1 MSTTSLTIYFLIVL
15 CVHLNPL
22 ALARDESQF
31 IYNGF
36 HGANN
41 LHLDGF
47 AKIFPNGLLQLTN
60 QFIYNGFHGANNLHL
75 DGSAKIFPNGLLQ
88 LTNNSGQQT
97 GRTFYKFPIRFK
109 PDTLSFSTHFV
120 FAIVPK
126 RKDIGLNGIAFAISP
141 SMDFR
146 QAVGSQYFGLLNVSN
161 NGLASNH
168 LLAIELDTLMNA
180 EFNDTDGNHVGI
192 DDVNSLRSNVSASA
206 MYYSSNEGINKR
218 LDLKSGNP
226 IQVWIDYDEVE
237 NQLNVTLAPMK
248 SMKPEK
254 PLLST
259 QINLSTILSDYVY
272 VGFSGATG
280 SIEGGAHYVLGWSFN
295 KSGKAQNLQL
305 SELPSLPHQR
315 KPREKPGIE
324 ITVTLIA
331 VSTILIV
338 LIMGFLF
345 LYFVRMKKYEEV
357 HEDWEEEYGPHRFRY
372 KDLYKATKGFV
383 DEELLGAGVLGR
395 SVFEVSEISDQLK
408 FLDIPMQY
416 PDEAPTFDGRPDPK
430 AFIDWVHKMN
440 RFFDWH
446 KLSDDRKVRFAKLK
460 APILWLSCVTTTST
474 DVFAFGA
481 FMLEVACGRR
491 PIEPQRLPEEIVL
504 VDWVLENWNKG
515 TVLGTVDP
523 KLGGDYLKDEMELV
537 LKLGLLCSHSKT
549 AMSPSMRQVVQYLGG
564 DALFPEILHEA
575 TSIGVLYMGNETSA
589 EFGLSFPSSIEK
601 SSIGSM
607 ASTESILNSGH

>member
-22 ALARDESQF
+22 ALARDES
-31 IYNGF
+31 
-36 HGANN
+36 
-41 LHLDGF
+41 
-47 AKIFPNGLLQLTN
+47 

-192 DDVNSLRSNVSASA
+192 DVNSLRSNVSASA

-383 DEELLGAGVLGR
+383 DEELLGAGG
-395 SVFEVSEISDQLK
+395 FW
-408 FLDIPMQY
+408 
-416 PDEAPTFDGRPDPK
+416 EANPETTHVVGTVGYLAPELTRIGK
-430 AFIDWVHKMN
+430 A
-440 RFFDWH
+440 
-446 KLSDDRKVRFAKLK
+446 
-460 APILWLSCVTTTST
+460 TTST

-523 KLGGDYLKDEMELV
+523 KLGGDYLKEEMELV

-549 AMSPSMRQVVQYLGG
+549 AMRPSMRQVVQYLGG

-575 TSIGVLYMGNETSA
+575 TSIGVLHMGNETSA